1 MRFSVGVWGGFPPPS
16 LGGETMRVVFPPSLG
31 GETMRVFRR
40 SLGGLPPPQVWEVKL
55 CRIFG
60 GLTPPQGFAKI
71 PPRWGGA
78 LHHPAASILSLP
90 CLPCWPLAVLA
101 VPTMLAALAMRLA
114 STSTPLLKMSVSSTR
129 NVPFFK
135 NRAFGRYKTDN
146 VGGTRFSPRRA
157 RSFVNVRFVDTKTYT
172 FQNSSVSPR

>member
-1 MRFSVGVWGGFPPPS
+1 MQDFWGAYPPP
-16 LGGETMRVVFPPSLG
+16 R
-31 GETMRVFRR
+31 
-40 SLGGLPPPQVWEVKL
+40 
-55 CRIFG
+55 
-60 GLTPPQGFAKI
+60 GFAKI

-146 VGGTRFSPRRA
+146 LGSTRFSPRRA
-157 RSFVNVRFVDTKTYT
+157 RSFANERFVETEMYIFKIRA
-172 FQNSSVSPR
+172 FRPCENAKLV